1 MPPEATGAC
10 DSPDRPVAAP
20 VRARV
25 LLPLPLVGPYDY
37 AVPAGS
43 TAVPGDFVV
52 VPLGRNSFA
61 GVVWDGVADQAV
73 PDTKLRAL
81 EDVLDAPP
89 MPYAMR
95 RFVDWVASYTLTPP
109 GAVLRM
115 AMSVSAALD
124 LPTPVVA
131 YRRSAAGA
139 AVLSGRQLTAGRQRV
154 LEVLAHGQALAP
166 RDLAAE
172 AGVSPAGLRGLLD
185 AGPLA
190 AR

>member
-1 MPPEATGAC
+1 MPPEATSPS
-10 DSPDRPVAAP
+10 DSPDRTAAAP

-43 TAVPGDFVV
+43 SVVPGDFVI
-52 VPLGRNSFA
+52 VPLGRNSVA
-61 GVVWDGVADQAV
+61 GVVWDGIADHAV

-81 EDVLDAPP
+81 EDRLDAPP
-89 MPYAMR
+89 MPDAMR

-124 LPTPVVA
+124 PPAPVIA
-131 YRRSAAGA
+131 CRMSAAGA
-139 AVLSGRQLTAGRQRV
+139 AALNARQLTTARRRV
-154 LEVLAHGQALAP
+154 LDVL
-166 RDLAAE
+166 
-172 AGVSPAGLRGLLD
+172 
-185 AGPLA
+185 
-190 AR
+190 